1 MTYSS
6 NEPHTSPS
14 EPPRVPR
21 MVSIA
26 LPNYKPVA
34 TMVLLVVTVII
45 YLGQWLS
52 QLAFNGAD
60 PLFELGGKINTLIE
74 QGEVWRLIT
83 PAFLHAS
90 PIHLLFNM
98 YALFVLGRVIEGVYG
113 HSRFLMLYFISA
125 FAGNVAS
132 FVLSANNSLG
142 ASTAIFGLIGAEA
155 IFVIRNKRF
164 FGNRFNSTL
173 TNIGVIIALNLAIGF
188 LARLLDRLL
197 GTYRRFDRWYP
208 FCFSGRSSMGSGWQG
223 ACNHD
228 RRPSE
233 RFKYYPFRS
242 SRSCRRCGS
251 CDLYGRKIKHPG
263 CFVTPG
269 VLI

>member
-6 NEPHTSPS
+6 NEPHTLPS

-34 TMVLLVVTVII
+34 TMVLLVITVII

-164 FGNRFNSTL
+164 FGNRFNATL

-188 LARLLDRLL
+188 WPGSSIDYWGHIGGLIGGTLFAFLAGPQWEVVGRAPAVTIADRQKGLNIILSGLLVAVVAAAAAI
-197 GTYRRFDRWYP
+197 F
-208 FCFSGRSSMGSGWQG
+208 MGG
-223 ACNHD
+223 
-228 RRPSE
+228 
-233 RFKYYPFRS
+233 K
-242 SRSCRRCGS
+242 
-251 CDLYGRKIKHPG
+251 
-263 CFVTPG
+263 
-269 VLI
+269 

>member
-6 NEPHTSPS
+6 SEPPTPHA

-26 LPNYKPVA
+26 LPTYKPTT
-34 TMVLLVVTVII
+34 TMVILVITAVL
-45 YLGQWLS
+45 YLGQWVS
-52 QLAFNGAD
+52 QVTFNGAD
-60 PLFELGGKINTLIE
+60 PLFNLGGKINTLIE
-74 QGEVWRLIT
+74 QGQVWRLIT

-98 YALFVLGRVIEGVYG
+98 YALFVLGKVIEGVYG
-113 HSRFLMLYFISA
+113 HGRFLMLYFISA

-188 LARLLDRLL
+188 WPGSSIDYWGHIGGLIGGTLFAFLAGPQWEVVGEAPAITIVDRQKGLNTVLSGLLVVVVAAAAAI
-197 GTYRRFDRWYP
+197 F
-208 FCFSGRSSMGSGWQG
+208 MGG
-223 ACNHD
+223 
-228 RRPSE
+228 
-233 RFKYYPFRS
+233 K
-242 SRSCRRCGS
+242 
-251 CDLYGRKIKHPG
+251 
-263 CFVTPG
+263 
-269 VLI
+269 